1 VPKDWRQI
9 SDEEILNFDGPQTA
23 EIARYERIMR
33 QRSVEATRSLRDGL
47 AGLMETIYRAS
58 QLLKERADALLNE
71 QKASAAT
78 QGRQQKLVIALTVVI
93 AAATAMYTWITWESV
108 KAMREGNAIQKELLL
123 LQSPKSK

>member
-9 SDEEILNFDGPQTA
+9 SDDEILNFDGPQTA